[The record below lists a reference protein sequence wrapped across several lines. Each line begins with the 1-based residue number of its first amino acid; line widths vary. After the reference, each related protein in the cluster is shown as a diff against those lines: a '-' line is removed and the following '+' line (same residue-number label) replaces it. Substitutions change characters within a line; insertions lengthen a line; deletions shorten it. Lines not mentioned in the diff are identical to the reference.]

1 MVFILI
7 LFGKPDDE
15 ASLLLDNLEGNYLYK
30 DIFDFEQIKKPQLLV
45 NLLQMIAFQVGA
57 EVSVNEMAVALQVNR
72 NTVQRYIDLLE
83 KAFVIFQLNGF
94 SRNQRNEIT
103 KKTKIYFFDLGI
115 RNSIIANFNPIELR
129 QDVGALWENFRID
142 ERFKFLAR
150 EKKSPNYYFWRH
162 HNQQEIDYIEDEGGQ
177 LTCYEFKYSN
187 KKASIPPHVCQ
198 NLPIQIV

>member
-129 QDVGALWENFRID
+129 QDVGAL
-142 ERFKFLAR
+142 
-150 EKKSPNYYFWRH
+150 
-162 HNQQEIDYIEDEGGQ
+162 
-177 LTCYEFKYSN
+177 
-187 KKASIPPHVCQ
+187 
-198 NLPIQIV
+198 